1 MSDITTPASSTSKA
15 NISLLYGSAL
25 ANDLLQLPETVLKP
39 EDKLGAKLKGWISGA
54 NSSWARK
61 GGWIIF
67 INSTSRFRSV
77 IWKTIRRC
85 QNKVLMHR
93 STGRF

>member
-1 MSDITTPASSTSKA
+1 MADITTPTASSTKS

-25 ANDLLQLPETVLKP
+25 ANDLIELPQTTLKP
-39 EDKLGAKLKGWISGA
+39 EDKLGAKLKGWVSNA

-67 INSTSRFRSV
+67 INSKSTV
-77 IWKTIRRC
+77 IQRLK
-85 QNKVLMHR
+85 
-93 STGRF
+93 

>member
-1 MSDITTPASSTSKA
+1 MADITTPTASSTKG

-25 ANDLLQLPETVLKP
+25 ANDLVELPPTILKP
-39 EDKLGAKLKGWISGA
+39 EDKLGAKVTGWVSNA

-67 INSTSRFRSV
+67 INSE
-77 IWKTIRRC
+77 
-85 QNKVLMHR
+85 
-93 STGRF
+93 